1 MAEKN
6 FVLQFSKISSRGIER
21 VGGKNAALGEMIR
34 ALKKKGVRVPD
45 GFATTADA
53 FRLFVRENKIDKKI
67 AAEIERL
74 KKGSKSIAR
83 TGKAL
88 RALFLKGKFPEQ
100 VEAQIREAY
109 RDLSK
114 CYNKRAVD
122 VAVRSSATAEDLPE
136 ASFAGQQETY
146 LNISGEDAV
155 VDACR
160 KCYASLFTDRA
171 ISYRE
176 EKEFDH
182 LKVALS
188 AGVQKMVRA
197 DKAGAGVMFSI
208 DTESG
213 FPRVVR
219 ISAAWGLGEVVVK
232 GAANPDEYMVFKP
245 LLGRNKTQPILE
257 KSLGDKKRKVIYA
270 RNGRGTRTVNTTKKK
285 RKSFVL
291 NDAEILRLAKWACAI
306 EDHYKKPMDIEW
318 AKDGDKGEIFI
329 LQARPETVQALKK
342 AGSLKTYRL
351 KEKGKRLLSGL
362 SIGDTIAAAKACRI
376 QSTRE
381 LGKFKEG
388 SILVTEMTDP
398 DRGPIFKKTKGIST
412 ELGGRTRHAAIVSR
426 ELGIPAIVGTGEA
439 TKVLRDRQE
448 VTLSCAEGDEGFVY
462 NGLLD
467 FAEEK
472 VSLKKL
478 PDTRTPIM
486 LNIASPGG
494 AFRWWKLPCDGIG
507 LARIEFIIAN
517 RIQVHPMAVVH
528 LDELKDREARR
539 KIDNLT
545 RTYKEKGD
553 YFIDKLAQGI
563 APIAASQHPRPV
575 IVRLSDFKTNEYA
588 TLIGGEQV
596 EQHEQN
602 PMLGLRGAS
611 RYYHEKFRD
620 AFQLECKAIQRV
632 RKQIGLNNV
641 IVMVPF
647 CRTLVEADKVLS
659 EVAGNSHVRGRDGLE
674 IYMMCEVPSNVVLA
688 EKFGERFDGFSIGSN
703 DLTQLVLGVDRDSAG
718 LAELFDERNEAVK
731 NMVRE
736 VIRAAHKAGCKV
748 GICGEAPSDYPEFA
762 AFLVESG
769 VDSISVNPDRFIET
783 KKIVAKAE
791 GK

>member
-1 MAEKN
+1 MAAKK
-6 FVLQFSKISSRGIER
+6 FVLEFSEVSSRDGER

-34 ALKKKGVRVPD
+34 ALKKKRVHVPD

-53 FRLFVRENKIDKKI
+53 FRLFLRENKIDKKI
-67 AAEIERL
+67 RAEIEHL
-74 KKGSKSIAR
+74 KKGSKSLTRA
-83 TGKAL
+83 GKAL
-88 RALFLKGKFPEQ
+88 RALFLRGKFPEQ
-100 VEAQIREAY
+100 VEEQIREAY
-109 RDLSK
+109 CELSK
-114 CYNKRAVD
+114 RYKKRAVD

-136 ASFAGQQETY
+136 ASFAGQQETF
-146 LNISGEDAV
+146 LNISGQDAV
-155 VDACR
+155 VEACR

-176 EKEFDH
+176 EKGFDH
-182 LKVALS
+182 LKIALS

-197 DKAGAGVMFSI
+197 DKAGVMFSI

-213 FPRVVR
+213 FPNIVR

-232 GAANPDEYMVFKP
+232 GAVNPDEYTVFKP
-245 LLGRNKTQPILE
+245 LVGKKKTRPIMG
-257 KSLGDKKRKVIYA
+257 KSLGDKKRKVVYA
-270 RNGRGTRTVNTTKKK
+270 RSRGRVTRTVNTTKKE
-285 RKSFVL
+285 RESFVL
-291 NDAEILRLAKWACAI
+291 DDNEILRLAEWACAI
-306 EDHYKKPMDIEW
+306 EKHYERPMDIEW
-318 AKDGDKGEIFI
+318 ARDGDSGQFFVV
-329 LQARPETVQALKK
+329 QARPETVQALKE
-342 AGSLKTYRL
+342 AGSLTTYRL
-351 KEKGKRLLSGL
+351 KEKGNRALSGL
-362 SIGDTIAAAKACRI
+362 AVGEAIAAAKVCRI
-376 QSTRE
+376 QSTRQ

-398 DRGPIFKKTKGIST
+398 DWGPIFKKTKGIIT
-412 ELGGRTRHAAIVSR
+412 DLGGRTCHAAIVSR
-426 ELGIPAIVGTGEA
+426 ELGIPAIVGTGDA
-439 TKVLRDRQE
+439 TKVLRDGQA

-467 FAEEK
+467 FAEET

-478 PDTRTPIM
+478 PKTRTPIM

-517 RIQVHPMAVVH
+517 RIQVHPMALAH
-528 LDELKDREARR
+528 FDELEDREARR
-539 KIDNLT
+539 RIEKLT
-545 RTYKEKGD
+545 HSYKDKRD

-575 IVRLSDFKTNEYA
+575 IMRLSDFKTNEYA
-588 TLIGGEQV
+588 ALIGGEQF
-596 EQHEQN
+596 EQREQN

-611 RYYHEKFRD
+611 RYYHEEFRD
-620 AFQLECKAIQRV
+620 AFRLECEAIQRV
-632 RKQIGLNNV
+632 RNQIGLKNV

-647 CRTLVEADKVLS
+647 CRTLDEADKVLR
-659 EVAGNSHVRGRDGLE
+659 ELAENGLVRGPGGLE
-674 IYMMCEVPSNVVLA
+674 IYMMCEIPSNAVLA

-703 DLTQLVLGVDRDSAG
+703 DLTQLVLGVDRDSAE

-731 NMVRE
+731 NVVRQI
-736 VIRAAHKAGCKV
+736 IRAAHKADCKV

-762 AFLVESG
+762 AFLVENG
-769 VDSISVNPDRFIET
+769 IDSISINPDRFIET

>member
-1 MAEKN
+1 MAVKKFILE
-6 FVLQFSKISSRGIER
+6 FSEVSSRDTDR

-34 ALKKKGVRVPD
+34 ALKKKDVRVPD
-45 GFATTADA
+45 GFATTAEA
-53 FRLFVRENKIDKKI
+53 FRLFVRENKIDKKMRTK
-67 AAEIERL
+67 IERL
-74 KKGSKSIAR
+74 KKNSKSLAAA
-83 TGKAL
+83 GKTL
-88 RALFLKGKFPEQ
+88 RALFLKGKFPAQ
-100 VEAQIREAY
+100 VEEQIRQAY
-109 RDLSK
+109 RELSK
-114 CYNKRAVD
+114 RYKKRAVD

-136 ASFAGQQETY
+136 ASFAGQQETF
-146 LNISGEDAV
+146 LNIFGENAV
-155 VDACR
+155 VEACR

-176 EKEFDH
+176 EKGFDH
-182 LKVALS
+182 IKIALS

-197 DKAGAGVMFSI
+197 DKAGVMFSI

-213 FPRVVR
+213 FPNLVR
-219 ISAAWGLGEVVVK
+219 ISASWGLGEVVVK
-232 GAANPDEYMVFKP
+232 GAVNPDEYTVFKP
-245 LLGRNKTQPILE
+245 LLGKKKARPILG
-257 KSLGDKKRKVIYA
+257 KSLGDKKRKIVYA
-270 RNGRGTRTVNTTKKK
+270 RSRGRVTRTINTTKTE
-285 RKSFVL
+285 RESFVL
-291 NDAEILRLAKWACAI
+291 DDNEILRLAEWACAI
-306 EDHYKKPMDIEW
+306 EKHYEKPMDIEW
-318 AKDGDKGEIFI
+318 ARDRDTGQIFI
-329 LQARPETVQALKK
+329 VQARPETVQALKE
-342 AGSLKTYRL
+342 AGSLTTYRL
-351 KEKGKRLLSGL
+351 KEKGKRVLSGL
-362 SIGDTIAAAKACRI
+362 AVGEAIAAAKVCRI
-376 QSTRE
+376 ESTRQ

-388 SILVTEMTDP
+388 CILVTEMTDP
-398 DRGPIFKKTKGIST
+398 DWGPIFKKTKGIIT
-412 ELGGRTRHAAIVSR
+412 DLGGRTCHAAIVSR

-478 PDTRTPIM
+478 PKTRTPIM

-517 RIQVHPMAVVH
+517 RIQVHPMALAH
-528 LDELKDREARR
+528 FDELEDRDARQRIDKLIRGYKDKR
-539 KIDNLT
+539 
-545 RTYKEKGD
+545 D

-588 TLIGGEQV
+588 ALIGGEQF

-647 CRTLVEADKVLS
+647 CRTLGEADKVLC
-659 EVAGNSHVRGRDGLE
+659 ELAGNSLVRGRDGLE

>member
-1 MAEKN
+1 MAARK
-6 FVLQFSKISSRGIER
+6 FVLQCDEVSSKDGGR

-34 ALKKKGVRVPD
+34 ALKKQGVRVPQ

-67 AAEIERL
+67 RAEIQRL
-74 KKGSKSIAR
+74 KQGSKSLASAGKTLR
-83 TGKAL
+83 T
-88 RALFLKGKFPEQ
+88 LFLKSKFPKQ
-100 VEAQIREAY
+100 VEEQIREAY
-109 RDLSK
+109 RDLYK
-114 CYNKRAVD
+114 RYGKRAVD

-155 VDACR
+155 IDACR

-176 EKEFDH
+176 AKDFDH

-188 AGVQKMVRA
+188 AGVQKMVHA
-197 DKAGAGVMFSI
+197 DKASAGVMFSI

-213 FPRVVR
+213 FPNVVR

-232 GAANPDEYMVFKP
+232 GAANPDEFMVFKP
-245 LLGRNKTQPILE
+245 LLGRKNTQPILE
-257 KSLGDKKRKVIYA
+257 KSLGDKKRKVVYA
-270 RNGRGTRTVNTTKKK
+270 RSGRATRIVNTPKKQ
-285 RKSFVL
+285 REFFAL

-318 AKDGDKGEIFI
+318 AKNGDKGEIFI

-398 DRGPIFKKTKGIST
+398 DWGPIFKKTKGIIT
-412 ELGGRTRHAAIVSR
+412 DLGGRTCHAAIVSR
-426 ELGIPAIVGTGEA
+426 ELGIPAVVGTGEA
-439 TKVLRDRQE
+439 TRVLRDGQD

-462 NGLLD
+462 EGLLD

-472 VSLKKL
+472 VNLKKL

-517 RIQVHPMAVVH
+517 RIQIH
-528 LDELKDREARR
+528 
-539 KIDNLT
+539 
-545 RTYKEKGD
+545 
-553 YFIDKLAQGI
+553 
-563 APIAASQHPRPV
+563 
-575 IVRLSDFKTNEYA
+575 
-588 TLIGGEQV
+588 
-596 EQHEQN
+596 
-602 PMLGLRGAS
+602 
-611 RYYHEKFRD
+611 
-620 AFQLECKAIQRV
+620 
-632 RKQIGLNNV
+632 
-641 IVMVPF
+641 
-647 CRTLVEADKVLS
+647 
-659 EVAGNSHVRGRDGLE
+659 
-674 IYMMCEVPSNVVLA
+674 
-688 EKFGERFDGFSIGSN
+688 
-703 DLTQLVLGVDRDSAG
+703 
-718 LAELFDERNEAVK
+718 
-731 NMVRE
+731 
-736 VIRAAHKAGCKV
+736 
-748 GICGEAPSDYPEFA
+748 
-762 AFLVESG
+762 
-769 VDSISVNPDRFIET
+769 
-783 KKIVAKAE
+783 
-791 GK
+791 